1 MGQNYDICPNW
12 TTFAS
17 KFPAPLRLTRAL
29 RHSIHTA
36 AQQNRST
43 VDGKKET
50 RHPSRPKDE

>member
-17 KFPAPLRLTRAL
+17 KFPATHRLTRSL
-29 RHSIHTA
+29 RHTIRTA
-36 AQQNRST
+36 
-43 VDGKKET
+43 DGKIET

>member
-17 KFPAPLRLTRAL
+17 KFPATHRLTRSL
-29 RHSIHTA
+29 RHSIRTA
-36 AQQNRST
+36 DTTNRIT
-43 VDGKKET
+43 ADGKIET